1 MNQSLGYPQRFAGRV
16 AVVTG
21 AGSTAHG
28 DIVGIGRAIAT
39 QFARE
44 GARVAVLDLDQQR
57 ADDTTAAIMAEG
69 GEAISVVADV
79 SREDDC
85 VRAMN
90 EIEAEIGPASILVNN
105 VGVAK
110 GGGKLETLE
119 TEVWNRMLEINL
131 SGAMFMAK
139 QAVPHFRKTGSG
151 SMVHIA
157 SIGGMRAAGAGV
169 CYATTKAAI
178 VALSRELAL
187 LYGREG
193 IRSNVIAPGHIHTPI
208 AIDLFDD
215 EMRNMRRKVSPLNLE
230 GTAWHVAKAATFLA
244 SDEAEFIT
252 GVLLPVDG
260 GVTSLGAFAAYGLI
274 TGDG

>member
-1 MNQSLGYPQRFAGRV
+1 MPEHLQRFAGRV

-21 AGSTAHG
+21 AGSTAI
-28 DIVGIGRAIAT
+28 DDVVGIGRAIAT

-44 GARVAVLDLDQQR
+44 GARVAILDLNEQR
-57 ADDTTAAIMAEG
+57 AEETRAAIVAEG
-69 GEAISVVADV
+69 GEAIPVVADV
-79 SREDDC
+79 SREHDC
-85 VRAMN
+85 ARAMA
-90 EIEAEIGPASILVNN
+90 EVEARFGPASILVNN
-105 VGVAK
+105 VGVTK
-110 GGGKLETLE
+110 GAGKLETLE

-139 QAVPHFRKTGSG
+139 HAVPHFRKAGMG
-151 SMVHIA
+151 GMVHIA

-169 CYATTKAAI
+169 CYSSTKAGL

-193 IRSNVIAPGHIHTPI
+193 FRSNIIAPGHIYTPI
-208 AIDLFDD
+208 AIDAFDD
-215 EMRNMRRKVSPLNLE
+215 VVRSMRRKVSPLNIE
-230 GTAWHVAKAATFLA
+230 GTAWHVARAATFLT

-260 GVTSLGAFAAYGLI
+260 GVTTLGAFAAYGLI
-274 TGDG
+274 TGDD